1 MDESVELRHLRYF
14 IAVAEELH
22 FSRAA
27 KRLHMAQP
35 PLSQQ
40 IRKLEQYVG
49 LPLFNRN
56 SRTVALTQ
64 AGETLLER
72 SRYLLR
78 RLEDDLETV
87 RRVGRGEIGTLT
99 VGFIGSAMLTVLPA
113 LISIYRKRFPK
124 VDLRLRE
131 LTTSSLVDAIRQGAV
146 DLGFLRDA
154 GPTEGLMVENVLAE
168 RFVVALAT
176 KHPLA
181 NRKKIEI
188 AQLKGEP
195 LILFARELGPSAW
208 DKTIALCEAS
218 GIRPTIVQDA
228 PEWLTVLRL
237 VSSGLGFSIA
247 PACVATIQTPGV
259 VCRELTRCPIST
271 NIELARRSDHL
282 NPIMEAFLAQAR
294 KMFGNDPNQ
303 NGIAAKGRRERK
315 EGKPRM
321 DTNEHGRKT

>member
-1 MDESVELRHLRYF
+1 MNEFLELRHLRYF
-14 IAVAEELH
+14 VAVAEELH

-27 KRLHMAQP
+27 KRLHIAQP

-40 IRKLEQYVG
+40 IRKLEQFIG
-49 LPLFNRN
+49 HALFTRN
-56 SRTVALTQ
+56 SRTVTLTQ

-99 VGFIGSAMLTVLPA
+99 VGFIGSAMLTALPA
-113 LISIYRKRFPK
+113 LIGSYRKRFPK

-131 LTTSSLVDAIRQGAV
+131 LTTSRLVDALRQGVV

-154 GPTEGLMVENVLAE
+154 GPTEGLIIEHVVAE
-168 RFVVALAT
+168 RFVAALSD

-181 NRKKIEI
+181 DRKRISLVH
-188 AQLKGEP
+188 LKGEP
-195 LILFARELGPSAW
+195 LILFARELGPLAW
-208 DKTIALCEAS
+208 DKTIGLCERA
-218 GIRPTIVQDA
+218 GFRPTIVQDA

-247 PACVATIQTPGV
+247 PACVATIRTPGV
-259 VCRELTRCPIST
+259 VCRELTKCQVAT

-282 NPIMEAFLAQAR
+282 NPIMETFLAEAR
-294 KMFGNDPNQ
+294 KVFEKN
-303 NGIAAKGRRERK
+303 R
-315 EGKPRM
+315 
-321 DTNEHGRKT
+321 

>member
-1 MDESVELRHLRYF
+1 MINQLELRHLRYF
-14 IAVAEELH
+14 VAVAEELH

-27 KRLHMAQP
+27 QRLRIAQP

-40 IRKLEQYVG
+40 IRKLEEHIG
-49 LPLFNRN
+49 CSLFTRN
-56 SRTVALTQ
+56 SRMVALTA

-72 SRYLLR
+72 SRYILR
-78 RLEDDLETV
+78 RLDEDLESV

-113 LISIYRKRFPK
+113 LISSYRKRFAK

-154 GPTEGLMVENVLAE
+154 GTAEGLILETVVAE
-168 RFVVALAT
+168 RFVIALAE

-181 NRKKIEI
+181 KRKKISL
-188 AQLKGEP
+188 ADLKNDS
-195 LILFARELGPSAW
+195 LILFARELGPLAW
-208 DKTIALCEAS
+208 DKTIALCETS
-218 GIRPTIVQDA
+218 GFRPAIVQDA

-247 PACVATIQTPGV
+247 PACVATIKTPGV
-259 VCRELTRCPIST
+259 VCRELTKCPTLT

-282 NPIMEAFLAQAR
+282 NPIMETFLAEAR
-294 KMFGNDPNQ
+294 NIFAGCHPH
-303 NGIAAKGRRERK
+303 GAAHIRR
-315 EGKPRM
+315 GV
-321 DTNEHGRKT
+321 DS

>member
-1 MDESVELRHLRYF
+1 MINQLELRHLRYF
-14 IAVAEELH
+14 VAVAEELH

-27 KRLHMAQP
+27 QRLRIAQP

-40 IRKLEQYVG
+40 IRKLEEHIG
-49 LPLFNRN
+49 CSLFTRN
-56 SRTVALTQ
+56 SRMVALTA

-72 SRYLLR
+72 SRYILR
-78 RLEDDLETV
+78 RLDEDLESV

-113 LISIYRKRFPK
+113 LISSYRKRFAK

-154 GPTEGLMVENVLAE
+154 GTAEGLILETVVAE
-168 RFVVALAT
+168 RFVIALAE

-181 NRKKIEI
+181 KRKKISLI
-188 AQLKGEP
+188 DLKNDS
-195 LILFARELGPSAW
+195 LILFARELGPLAW
-208 DKTIALCEAS
+208 DKTIALCETS
-218 GIRPTIVQDA
+218 GFRPAIVQDA

-247 PACVATIQTPGV
+247 PACVATIRTPGV
-259 VCRELTRCPIST
+259 VCRELTKCRLLT

-282 NPIMEAFLAQAR
+282 NPIMETFLAEAR
-294 KMFGNDPNQ
+294 NTFRQ
-303 NGIAAKGRRERK
+303 VR
-315 EGKPRM
+315 
-321 DTNEHGRKT
+321 

>member
-27 KRLHMAQP
+27 ERLHIAQP

-78 RLEDDLETV
+78 RLDDDLETV

-99 VGFIGSAMLTVLPA
+99 VGFIGSSMLTVLPD
-113 LISIYRKRFPK
+113 LIGSYRKRFVK
-124 VDLRLRE
+124 GDLRLRE

-154 GPTEGLMVENVLAE
+154 GPTEGLIVENVLTE
-168 RFVVALAT
+168 RFVIALAK

-181 NRKKIEI
+181 NRQKISLAE
-188 AQLKGEP
+188 LKGEP
-195 LILFARELGPSAW
+195 LILFARELGPLAW
-208 DKTIALCEAS
+208 DKTIGLCETS
-218 GIRPTIVQDA
+218 GFRKMPRNGSPYLDSLVQDWA
-228 PEWLTVLRL
+228 
-237 VSSGLGFSIA
+237 
-247 PACVATIQTPGV
+247 
-259 VCRELTRCPIST
+259 
-271 NIELARRSDHL
+271 
-282 NPIMEAFLAQAR
+282 
-294 KMFGNDPNQ
+294 
-303 NGIAAKGRRERK
+303 
-315 EGKPRM
+315 
-321 DTNEHGRKT
+321 

>member
-1 MDESVELRHLRYF
+1 MSEPLELRHLRYF

-27 KRLHMAQP
+27 KRLHIAQP

-40 IRKLEQYVG
+40 IRKLEHFIG
-49 LPLFNRN
+49 HPLFTRN

-72 SRYLLR
+72 SRYILR
-78 RLEDDLETV
+78 RLDDDLETV

-99 VGFIGSAMLTVLPA
+99 IGFIGSSMLTVLPA
-113 LISIYRKRFPK
+113 LIGNYRKRFAK

-154 GPTEGLMVENVLAE
+154 GPTEGLIVENVLAE
-168 RFVVALAT
+168 RFVIALAK

-181 NRKKIEI
+181 NRKRISLPD
-188 AQLKGEP
+188 LKNEP
-195 LILFARELGPSAW
+195 LILFARELGPLAW
-208 DKTIALCEAS
+208 DKTIALCETS

-259 VCRELTRCPIST
+259 VCRELTKCPIST

-294 KMFGNDPNQ
+294 KMFGNDPKQ
-303 NGIAAKGRRERK
+303 NGITAKERK

-321 DTNEHGRKT
+321 DTNERE

>member
-1 MDESVELRHLRYF
+1 MNKLLELRHLRYF
-14 IAVAEELH
+14 VAVAEELH

-27 KRLHMAQP
+27 ARLHIAQP

-40 IRKLEQYVG
+40 IRKLEQYIG
-49 LPLFNRN
+49 HPLFTRS
-56 SRTVALTQ
+56 SRSVALTQ
-64 AGETLLER
+64 AGEALLER

-87 RRVGRGEIGTLT
+87 RRVARGEIGTLT

-113 LISIYRKRFPK
+113 LISNYRKRFSR

-154 GPTEGLMVENVLAE
+154 GPTEGLIVENVVAE

-176 KHPLA
+176 KHHLA
-181 NRKKIEI
+181 HRKKIAL
-188 AQLKGEP
+188 AQLKAEP

-208 DKTIALCEAS
+208 DKTIALCETS
-218 GIRPTIVQDA
+218 GFRPTIVQDA

-247 PACVATIQTPGV
+247 PACVGTIQTPGV
-259 VCRELTRCPIST
+259 VCRELTKCPVST
-271 NIELARRSDHL
+271 NIELARRTDHL
-282 NPIMEAFLAQAR
+282 NPIMEAFLAEAR
-294 KMFGNDPNQ
+294 KRFRPDDAKQ
-303 NGIAAKGRRERK
+303 IGIAAKERPERK
-315 EGKPRM
+315 K
-321 DTNEHGRKT
+321 

>member
-1 MDESVELRHLRYF
+1 MSQLLELRHLRYF
-14 IAVAEELH
+14 VAVAEELH

-27 KRLHMAQP
+27 KRLHIAQP

-40 IRKLEQYVG
+40 IRNLERSIG
-49 LPLFNRN
+49 HPLFTRN
-56 SRTVALTQ
+56 SRTVTLTQ

-113 LISIYRKRFPK
+113 LIGSYRKRFTK

-131 LTTSSLVDAIRQGAV
+131 LTTSSLVEAIRQGAV

-154 GPTEGLMVENVLAE
+154 GPTEGLVVEKVLAE
-168 RFVVALAT
+168 RFVVAVAK

-181 NRKKIEI
+181 SRQKISLVE
-188 AQLKGEP
+188 LKGEP
-195 LILFARELGPSAW
+195 LILFARELGPLAW
-208 DKTIALCEAS
+208 DKTIALCETS

-259 VCRELTRCPIST
+259 ICRELTKCPIST
-271 NIELARRSDHL
+271 NIELARRNDHL
-282 NPIMEAFLAQAR
+282 NPIMDAFLAEAR
-294 KMFGNDPNQ
+294 KMFRG
-303 NGIAAKGRRERK
+303 
-315 EGKPRM
+315 
-321 DTNEHGRKT
+321 

>member
-1 MDESVELRHLRYF
+1 MSELLELRHLRYF
-14 IAVAEELH
+14 VAVAEELH

-40 IRKLEQYVG
+40 IRKLEQYIG
-49 LPLFNRN
+49 HPLFARN

-64 AGETLLER
+64 AGEMLLER

-113 LISIYRKRFPK
+113 LISRYRKRFPK

-146 DLGFLRDA
+146 DLAFLRDA
-154 GPTEGLMVENVLAE
+154 GPTEGLMVEQVIAE
-168 RFVVALAT
+168 RFVVALAET
-176 KHPLA
+176 HPLA
-181 NRKKIEI
+181 SRKQVSL

-195 LILFARELGPSAW
+195 LILFARELGATAW
-208 DKTIALCEAS
+208 DKTIALCETS
-218 GIRPTIVQDA
+218 GFRPAIVQDA

-247 PACVATIQTPGV
+247 PACVAIIRTPGV
-259 VCRELTRCPIST
+259 ICRELTKCPIST

-282 NPIMEAFLAQAR
+282 NPIMEAFLAEAR
-294 KMFGNDPNQ
+294 EVFRGMEN
-303 NGIAAKGRRERK
+303 R
-315 EGKPRM
+315 
-321 DTNEHGRKT
+321 

>member
-1 MDESVELRHLRYF
+1 MSQLLELRHLRYF
-14 IAVAEELH
+14 VAVAEELH

-27 KRLHMAQP
+27 KRLHIAQP

-40 IRKLEQYVG
+40 IRNLERYIG
-49 LPLFNRN
+49 HPLFTRN
-56 SRTVALTQ
+56 SRTVTLTQ
-64 AGETLLER
+64 VGETLLER

-113 LISIYRKRFPK
+113 LIGSYRKRFTK

-131 LTTSSLVDAIRQGAV
+131 LTTSSLVEAIRQGAV

-154 GPTEGLMVENVLAE
+154 GPTEGLAVEKVLAE
-168 RFVVALAT
+168 RFVVAVAK

-181 NRKKIEI
+181 SRQKISLVE
-188 AQLKGEP
+188 LKGEP
-195 LILFARELGPSAW
+195 LILFARELGPLAW
-208 DKTIALCEAS
+208 DKTIALCETS

-259 VCRELTRCPIST
+259 VCRELTKCPIST
-271 NIELARRSDHL
+271 NIELARRNDHL
-282 NPIMEAFLAQAR
+282 NPIMDAFLAEAR
-294 KMFGNDPNQ
+294 KMFRG
-303 NGIAAKGRRERK
+303 
-315 EGKPRM
+315 
-321 DTNEHGRKT
+321 

>member
-1 MDESVELRHLRYF
+1 MIESLELRHLRYF

-27 KRLHMAQP
+27 ERLHIAQP

-40 IRKLEQYVG
+40 IRKLEQYIG
-49 LPLFNRN
+49 HPLFTRN

-72 SRYLLR
+72 SRYLIR
-78 RLEDDLETV
+78 RLDDDLDTV

-99 VGFIGSAMLTVLPA
+99 VGFIGSAMLTALPA
-113 LISIYRKRFPK
+113 LIGSYRKRFVK

-154 GPTEGLMVENVLAE
+154 GPTEGFIVEHVLAE
-168 RFVVALAT
+168 RFVIALAK

-181 NRKKIEI
+181 NRQKISLAE
-188 AQLKGEP
+188 LKGEP
-195 LILFARELGPSAW
+195 LILFARELCPLAW
-208 DKTIALCEAS
+208 DKTIGLCETS
-218 GIRPTIVQDA
+218 GFHPTIVQEA

-259 VCRELTRCPIST
+259 ICRELTKCPIST

-282 NPIMEAFLAQAR
+282 NPIMEAFLAEAR
-294 KMFGNDPNQ
+294 KMFGNDAKQ
-303 NGIAAKGRRERK
+303 NGVATKERRERK
-315 EGKPRM
+315 EK
-321 DTNEHGRKT
+321 KTANAHE

>member
-1 MDESVELRHLRYF
+1 MNELLELRHLRYF
-14 IAVAEELH
+14 VTVAEELH

-27 KRLHMAQP
+27 KRLHIAQP

-40 IRKLEQYVG
+40 IRKLEQYIG
-49 LPLFNRN
+49 HPLFTRN
-56 SRTVALTQ
+56 SRTVTLTQ
-64 AGETLLER
+64 AGEALLER

-87 RRVGRGEIGTLT
+87 RRVGRGELGTLT

-113 LISIYRKRFPK
+113 LIGSYRERFPK

-131 LTTSSLVDAIRQGAV
+131 LTTSRLVDAIRQGAV

-154 GPTEGLMVENVLAE
+154 GPTEGLIIEKVVAE
-168 RFVVALAT
+168 RFVAALPE

-181 NRKKIEI
+181 GRKKISLV
-188 AQLKGEP
+188 QLKGEP
-195 LILFARELGPSAW
+195 LILFARELGPLAW
-208 DKTIALCEAS
+208 DKTIGLCERA
-218 GIRPTIVQDA
+218 GFRPTIVQDA

-247 PACVATIQTPGV
+247 PACVTTIRTPGV
-259 VCRELTRCPIST
+259 VCRELSKCPVAT

-282 NPIMEAFLAQAR
+282 NPIMGTFLAEAR
-294 KMFGNDPNQ
+294 KVFEKTGR
-303 NGIAAKGRRERK
+303 AK
-315 EGKPRM
+315 
-321 DTNEHGRKT
+321 TSA

>member
-1 MDESVELRHLRYF
+1 MTESLELRHLRYF

-27 KRLHMAQP
+27 ERLHIAQP

-40 IRKLEQYVG
+40 IRKLEQYIG
-49 LPLFNRN
+49 HPLFIRN

-64 AGETLLER
+64 AGEALLER

-78 RLEDDLETV
+78 RLDDDLETV

-99 VGFIGSAMLTVLPA
+99 VGFIGSAMLTALPA
-113 LISIYRKRFPK
+113 LIGSYRKRFAK

-154 GPTEGLMVENVLAE
+154 GPTEDIIVENVLAE
-168 RFVVALAT
+168 RFVVALA
-176 KHPLA
+176 KQHPLA
-181 NRKKIEI
+181 NRQKISLAE
-188 AQLKGEP
+188 LKGEP
-195 LILFARELGPSAW
+195 LILFARELGPLAW
-208 DKTIALCEAS
+208 DKTIGLCETS
-218 GIRPTIVQDA
+218 GFRPT
-228 PEWLTVLRL
+228 TVLRL

-259 VCRELTRCPIST
+259 VCRELTKCPIST
-271 NIELARRSDHL
+271 NIELAWRSDHL
-282 NPIMEAFLAQAR
+282 TPIMEAFLAEAR
-294 KMFGNDPNQ
+294 KMFPGT
-303 NGIAAKGRRERK
+303 RRS
-315 EGKPRM
+315 G
-321 DTNEHGRKT
+321 

>member
-1 MDESVELRHLRYF
+1 MNERLELRHLRYF
-14 IAVAEELH
+14 VAVAEELH

-27 KRLHMAQP
+27 ERLHMAQP

-40 IRKLEQYVG
+40 IRKLEQYLG
-49 LPLFNRN
+49 HPLFNRN

-64 AGETLLER
+64 AGEALLER

-113 LISIYRKRFPK
+113 LISSYRRRFPQ

-154 GPTEGLMVENVLAE
+154 GPTDGLIVENAVAE
-168 RFVVALAT
+168 RFVVALAA

-181 NRKKIEI
+181 GRNKVDLTR
-188 AQLKGEP
+188 LKGEP
-195 LILFARELGPSAW
+195 LILFPRELGPLAW
-208 DKTIALCEAS
+208 DKTIALCEWS
-218 GIRPTIVQDA
+218 GFRPTIVQDA

-247 PACVATIQTPGV
+247 PACVTTIQTPGL
-259 VCRELTRCPIST
+259 VCRELTACPVST

-282 NPIMEAFLAQAR
+282 NPIMEAFLAEAHKLFR
-294 KMFGNDPNQ
+294 GTE
-303 NGIAAKGRRERK
+303 RR
-315 EGKPRM
+315 
-321 DTNEHGRKT
+321 

>member
-1 MDESVELRHLRYF
+1 MIESLELRHLRYF

-27 KRLHMAQP
+27 ERLHIAQP

-40 IRKLEQYVG
+40 IRKLEQYIG
-49 LPLFNRN
+49 HPLFTRN

-72 SRYLLR
+72 SRYLIR
-78 RLEDDLETV
+78 RLDDDLDTV

-99 VGFIGSAMLTVLPA
+99 VGFIGSAMLTALPA
-113 LISIYRKRFPK
+113 LIGSYRKRFVK

-154 GPTEGLMVENVLAE
+154 GPTEGLIVENVLPE
-168 RFVVALAT
+168 RFVIALAK

-181 NRKKIEI
+181 NRQKISLAE
-188 AQLKGEP
+188 LKGEP
-195 LILFARELGPSAW
+195 LILFARELGPLAW
-208 DKTIALCEAS
+208 DKTIGLCETS
-218 GIRPTIVQDA
+218 GFRPTIVQEA

-259 VCRELTRCPIST
+259 IFRELTKCPIST

-282 NPIMEAFLAQAR
+282 NPIMEAFLAEAR
-294 KMFGNDPNQ
+294 KMFGNDAKQ
-303 NGIAAKGRRERK
+303 NGTAVKERRERK
-315 EGKPRM
+315 ERKPRM
-321 DTNEHGRKT
+321 DTNERE

>member
-1 MDESVELRHLRYF
+1 MNEELELRHLRYF
-14 IAVAEELH
+14 VAVAEELH

-27 KRLHMAQP
+27 KRLHIAQP

-49 LPLFNRN
+49 YALFTRS

-64 AGETLLER
+64 AGEALLER
-72 SRYLLR
+72 SRYILR
-78 RLEDDLETV
+78 RVEEDLETV

-113 LISIYRKRFPK
+113 LIGSYRKRFAK

-131 LTTSSLVDAIRQGAV
+131 LTTSNLVEAIRQGAV

-154 GPTEGLMVENVLAE
+154 GPTEGLIVENVLAE
-168 RFVVALAT
+168 RFIVALAK

-181 NRKKIEI
+181 NRQRISLAE
-188 AQLKGEP
+188 LKGEP
-195 LILFARELGPSAW
+195 LILFARELGPLAW
-208 DKTIALCEAS
+208 DKTIALCETS
-218 GIRPTIVQDA
+218 GFRPPIVQDA

-259 VCRELTRCPIST
+259 ICRELTRCPVST

-282 NPIMEAFLAQAR
+282 NPIMEAFLAEAR
-294 KMFGNDPNQ
+294 KMFRGD
-303 NGIAAKGRRERK
+303 ARR
-315 EGKPRM
+315 
-321 DTNEHGRKT
+321 

>member
-1 MDESVELRHLRYF
+1 MNELLELRHLRYF
-14 IAVAEELH
+14 VAVAEELH

-27 KRLHMAQP
+27 ERLHIAQP

-49 LPLFNRN
+49 HPLFTRN
-56 SRTVALTQ
+56 SRTVALTP

-78 RLEDDLETV
+78 RFEDDLETV
-87 RRVGRGEIGTLT
+87 RRVGRGDIGTLT

-113 LISIYRKRFPK
+113 LISSYRKRFPQ

-154 GPTEGLMVENVLAE
+154 GPTEGLNVENAVAE
-168 RFVVALAT
+168 RFVIALAA

-181 NRKKIEI
+181 SRKKISL
-188 AQLKGEP
+188 AQLKAEP
-195 LILFARELGPSAW
+195 LILFARELGPLAW
-208 DKTIALCEAS
+208 DKTIALCESA
-218 GIRPTIVQDA
+218 GFRPTIVQDA

-259 VCRELTRCPIST
+259 VCRELTKCPVFT
-271 NIELARRSDHL
+271 NIELARRTDHL
-282 NPIMEAFLAQAR
+282 NPIMEAFLAEAQR
-294 KMFGNDPNQ
+294 TFGRT
-303 NGIAAKGRRERK
+303 GRAKTSTVSGSCPEV
-315 EGKPRM
+315 
-321 DTNEHGRKT
+321 T

>member
-1 MDESVELRHLRYF
+1 MIGSLELRHLRYF

-27 KRLHMAQP
+27 ERLHIAQP

-40 IRKLEQYVG
+40 IRKLEQYIG
-49 LPLFNRN
+49 HPLFTRN
-56 SRTVALTQ
+56 SRTVVLTQ
-64 AGETLLER
+64 AGEVLLAR

-78 RLEDDLETV
+78 RLDDDLEAV

-99 VGFIGSAMLTVLPA
+99 VGFIGSAMLTALPA
-113 LISIYRKRFPK
+113 LIGSYRKRFAK

-154 GPTEGLMVENVLAE
+154 GPTEGLIVENVLAE
-168 RFVVALAT
+168 RFVIALA
-176 KHPLA
+176 KQDPLA
-181 NRKKIEI
+181 NRSKISLAE
-188 AQLKGEP
+188 LRGEP
-195 LILFARELGPSAW
+195 LILFARELGPLAW
-208 DKTIALCEAS
+208 DKTIGLCEAS
-218 GIRPTIVQDA
+218 GFRPTIVQDA

-259 VCRELTRCPIST
+259 VCRELTKCPIST
-271 NIELARRSDHL
+271 NIELAWRSDHTS
-282 NPIMEAFLAQAR
+282 PIMEAFLAEAR
-294 KMFGNDPNQ
+294 KMFAGT
-303 NGIAAKGRRERK
+303 RR
-315 EGKPRM
+315 
-321 DTNEHGRKT
+321 

>member
-1 MDESVELRHLRYF
+1 MNELLELRHLRYF
-14 IAVAEELH
+14 VAVAEELH

-27 KRLHMAQP
+27 KRLHIAQP

-40 IRKLEQYVG
+40 IRKLERYIG
-49 LPLFNRN
+49 HPLFSRN
-56 SRTVALTQ
+56 SRTVTLTQ

-113 LISIYRKRFPK
+113 LIGSYRKRFPK

-131 LTTSSLVDAIRQGAV
+131 LTTSHLVDAIRQGAV

-154 GPTEGLMVENVLAE
+154 GSTEDLIIEKVVAE
-168 RFVVALAT
+168 RFVAALPK

-181 NRKKIEI
+181 DRKKISLI
-188 AQLKGEP
+188 LLKGEP
-195 LILFARELGPSAW
+195 LILFARELGPLAW
-208 DKTIALCEAS
+208 DKTIGLCERA
-218 GIRPTIVQDA
+218 GFRPTIVQDA

-259 VCRELTRCPIST
+259 VCRELTKCPVST

-282 NPIMEAFLAQAR
+282 NPIMEAFLAEAR
-294 KMFGNDPNQ
+294 KMF
-303 NGIAAKGRRERK
+303 ERK
-315 EGKPRM
+315 
-321 DTNEHGRKT
+321 

>member
-1 MDESVELRHLRYF
+1 MIDQLELRHLRYF
-14 IAVAEELH
+14 VAVAEELH

-27 KRLHMAQP
+27 QRLRIAQP

-40 IRKLEQYVG
+40 IRKLEEHIG
-49 LPLFNRN
+49 CPLFRRN
-56 SRTVALTQ
+56 SRMVALTA

-72 SRYLLR
+72 SRYILR
-78 RLEDDLETV
+78 RLDEDLESV

-113 LISIYRKRFPK
+113 LIGSYRQRFAK

-154 GPTEGLMVENVLAE
+154 GPAEDLILETVVAE
-168 RFVVALAT
+168 RFVVALSE

-181 NRKKIEI
+181 KRKKISLVD
-188 AQLKGEP
+188 LKNDS
-195 LILFARELGPSAW
+195 LILFARELGPLAW
-208 DKTIALCEAS
+208 DKTIALCETS
-218 GIRPTIVQDA
+218 GFRPAIVQDA

-247 PACVATIQTPGV
+247 PACVATIRTPGV
-259 VCRELTRCPIST
+259 VCRELTKCPTLT

-282 NPIMEAFLAQAR
+282 NPIMETFLAEAR
-294 KMFGNDPNQ
+294 NIFRQ
-303 NGIAAKGRRERK
+303 VR
-315 EGKPRM
+315 
-321 DTNEHGRKT
+321 